1 MSGWYV
7 LQVATG
13 REQEIERRL
22 RRIGIDAIVST
33 ETLLIHKG
41 GRWTPKESLL
51 FPGYVFVQIL
61 FDPDIY
67 YRITDIPGV
76 IRFLPGPQAEKL
88 SDQEAAHIAY
98 LGSAVLGPSL
108 VDFSNGEP
116 VILKGVLKSLEKQIV
131 RFNRR
136 QRRATLSTDFLGASH
151 TFTLSFTEPGQGVS
165 T

>member
-7 LQVATG
+7 LHVATG

-22 RRIGIDAIVST
+22 RRIGIDAIVPT
-33 ETLLIHKG
+33 ETLLLRKG
-41 GRWTPKESLL
+41 GRWNEKESLL
-51 FPGYVFVQIL
+51 FPGYVFVQVL

-88 SDQEAAHIAY
+88 SDDEAAHIAY
-98 LGSAVLGPSL
+98 LGSAVLAPSL
-108 VDFSNGEP
+108 VDFSGGGP
-116 VILKGVLKSLEKQIV
+116 VILKGVLKSLERYIV

-136 QRRATLSTDFLGASH
+136 QRRATLSTEFLGTAH
-151 TFTLSFTEPGQGVS
+151 TFTLSFREAEEPL
-165 T
+165 